1 MTVLAYTT
9 SDVAYGALALFL
21 VATGLSLGYAFLR
34 LGETFSRISAFIKGA
49 QEELLPVINKS
60 GGTVDRVNAQL
71 DKVDLMTDS
80 AVDAVESV
88 DTAIRAVSMAI
99 TRPVQK
105 VAGFAAGL
113 AFGISDFKAHRDF
126 GAAARAGK
134 EAAAR
139 READLEE
146 ELRTAGREPKDV

>member
-1 MTVLAYTT
+1 MTVLAFT
-9 SDVAYGALALFL
+9 SSDLAYVALAVFL
-21 VATGLSLGYAFLR
+21 LATGLTLGYAFLR
-34 LGETFSRISAFIKGA
+34 LGETFGRISAFIKGA
-49 QEELLPVINKS
+49 QDELLPVINKS
-60 GGTVDRVNAQL
+60 GGTVDRVNLQL
-71 DKVDLMTDS
+71 DKVDTMTDS

-105 VAGFAAGL
+105 VSGFAAGL

-126 GAAARAGK
+126 GAAIRAGK

-139 READLEE
+139 READLEQ
-146 ELRTAGREPKDV
+146 ELRSAGKDV

>member
-1 MTVLAYTT
+1 MNVLAYSA
-9 SDVAYGALALFL
+9 SDWAYLALAIFL
-21 VATGLSLGYAFLR
+21 LATGLTLGYAFLR

-49 QEELLPVINKS
+49 QDEILPVINKS
-60 GGTVDRVNAQL
+60 GGTVDRVNTQL

-99 TRPVQK
+99 TRPVLK
-105 VAGFAAGL
+105 VTGFAAGV

-126 GAAARAGK
+126 GGAVRAGK
-134 EAAAR
+134 EAAKR
-139 READLEE
+139 RETDLED
-146 ELRTAGREPKDV
+146 ELRTAGKDV

>member
-1 MTVLAYTT
+1 MTVLAYSA
-9 SDVAYGALALFL
+9 SDWAYLALAVFL
-21 VATGLSLGYAFLR
+21 LATGLTLGYAFLR

-49 QEELLPVINKS
+49 QDEILPVINKS
-60 GGTVDRVNAQL
+60 GGTVDRVNTQL

-99 TRPVQK
+99 TRPVMK
-105 VAGFAAGL
+105 VTGFAAGL

-126 GAAARAGK
+126 GAAVRAGK

-139 READLEE
+139 REHDLED
-146 ELRTAGREPKDV
+146 ELRTAGKDE